1 MQFIQNIE
9 DWSYALSGPTD
20 SYRLDPPQKSPSYSG
35 STLPPSTFLRIN
47 PTTTWCPELKTR
59 SLILNDKRFTVECF
73 HCYLSMTL
81 NITCCIF
88 KYHNFEE
95 VYWLRRCF
103 LFVWISQERKGNI
116 IVIGNHH
123 INEAWCLVFP
133 RSCIIDSL
141 KSEWFDVGSDT
152 WFDSVLIRRG
162 VHFHF

>member
-81 NITCCIF
+81 ILHVVFLNII
-88 KYHNFEE
+88 NFEE
-95 VYWLRRCF
+95 VYWLRRFFFC
-103 LFVWISQERKGNI
+103 LFEFHKREKDI
-116 IVIGNHH
+116 IVIGNHY
-123 INEAWCLVFP
+123 INEAWCLVFA

-152 WFDSVLIRRG
+152 CFDSVLIRRG

>member
-9 DWSYALSGPTD
+9 DWSCALSGPTD

-35 STLPPSTFLRIN
+35 STPPPSTFLRIN

-81 NITCCIF
+81 ILHVVFLNII
-88 KYHNFEE
+88 NFEE
-95 VYWLRRCF
+95 VYWLRRGF
-103 LFVWISQERKGNI
+103 LFEFHKREKDIL
-116 IVIGNHH
+116 VIGNHH

-152 WFDSVLIRRG
+152 WFDSVLIKRG

>member
-73 HCYLSMTL
+73 HCYLSMKLILHVVFL
-81 NITCCIF
+81 NIITL
-88 KYHNFEE
+88 KRSTDWG
-95 VYWLRRCF
+95 VVF
-103 LFVWISQERKGNI
+103 LFEFHKREKDT

-141 KSEWFDVGSDT
+141 KSDWFDVGSDT
-152 WFDSVLIRRG
+152 WFDFVLIGRG
-162 VHFHF
+162 VHFPC

>member
-81 NITCCIF
+81 ILHVVFLNII
-88 KYHNFEE
+88 NFEE
-95 VYWLRRCF
+95 VYWLRRFFC
-103 LFVWISQERKGNI
+103 LFEFHKREKDT

-141 KSEWFDVGSDT
+141 KSDWFDVGSDT

-162 VHFHF
+162 VHFPC

>member
-9 DWSYALSGPTD
+9 DWSCALSGPTD
-20 SYRLDPPQKSPSYSG
+20 SYRLDPPQKG
-35 STLPPSTFLRIN
+35 ATPPPPFLRIN

-81 NITCCIF
+81 ILHVVFINII
-88 KYHNFEE
+88 NFEE

-103 LFVWISQERKGNI
+103 FVWISQERKGYI

-141 KSEWFDVGSDT
+141 KSDWFDVGSDT
-152 WFDSVLIRRG
+152 WFDSVLISRG
-162 VHFHF
+162 VHFPC

>member
-35 STLPPSTFLRIN
+35 ATLPPSTFLNIN

-81 NITCCIF
+81 ILHVVFLNII
-88 KYHNFEE
+88 NFEE
-95 VYWLRRCF
+95 VYWLRRFFC
-103 LFVWISQERKGNI
+103 LFKFHKREKDI

-162 VHFHF
+162 VHFPF